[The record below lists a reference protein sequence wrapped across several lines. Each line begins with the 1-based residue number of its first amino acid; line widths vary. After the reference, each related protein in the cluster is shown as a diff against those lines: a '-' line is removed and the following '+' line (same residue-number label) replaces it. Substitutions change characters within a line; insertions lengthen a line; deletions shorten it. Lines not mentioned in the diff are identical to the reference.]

1 MSSSLQGVRVA
12 FVVANEGI
20 EQVELLAP
28 WRAVLD
34 AGGRPEL
41 IAPKP
46 GLAGTM
52 RHLDRGDRFPVDLST
67 AQARPEDFDAVVLP
81 GGVANPAVLRQDTP
95 AVKFLIAMVGAGKPV
110 AAIGHGPCTLIE
122 GGLVAGRTVTSSP
135 SLQTDLRNAGAVWVD
150 EALRICRDGESDGD
164 SDGVMITGRRKEDL
178 PAFCRAITSVFAET
192 RMTVATT

>member
-1 MSSSLQGVRVA
+1 MSHSLEGVRVA

-28 WRAVLD
+28 WRTVVD

-52 RHLDRGDRFPVDLST
+52 RHLDKGDRFPVDLST

-81 GGVANPAVLRQDTP
+81 GGVANPDLLRQDTR
-95 AVKFLIAMVGAGKPV
+95 AVRFLVAMVGAGKPV
-110 AAIGHGPCTLIE
+110 AAISHGPCTLIE
-122 GGLVAGRTVTSSP
+122 GELVAGRTVTSSP
-135 SLQTDLRNAGAVWVD
+135 GRQTDLRNAGAFWVD
-150 EALRICRDGESDGD
+150 DALRICRDGD
-164 SDGVMITGRRKEDL
+164 SVMITGRKPEDL
-178 PAFCRAITSVFAET
+178 PAFCRAITNVFAET
-192 RMTVATT
+192 RMARTGA